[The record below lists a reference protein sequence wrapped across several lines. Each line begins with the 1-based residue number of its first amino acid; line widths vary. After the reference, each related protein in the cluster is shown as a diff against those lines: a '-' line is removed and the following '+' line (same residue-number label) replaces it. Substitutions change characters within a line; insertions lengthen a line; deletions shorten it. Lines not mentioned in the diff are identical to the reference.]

1 MSERWQQ
8 EVAETIFDVVNQD
21 VDRIEQKRRQKP
33 KADDEESGELGWPI
47 NGIESDLSFKQ
58 GFCNKTF
65 I

>member
-33 KADDEESGELGWPI
+33 KADDEESGELCWPR
-47 NGIESDLSFKQ
+47 NNLESDLSFKQ
-58 GFCNKTF
+58 GFCNETSL
-65 I
+65 